1 MSITNG
7 ETPTKKQLIAK
18 VRSIAENEK
27 FKLDAFFLCGC
38 PSGKPD
44 KALENACEKYVEIA
58 ENGQPTEEDTMTLI
72 AALEAALKVVPEV
85 STVNSITSSDKAV
98 KFVLEHKDVLLA

>member
-44 KALENACEKYVEIA
+44 KALENACEKYV
-58 ENGQPTEEDTMTLI
+58 
-72 AALEAALKVVPEV
+72 
-85 STVNSITSSDKAV
+85 
-98 KFVLEHKDVLLA
+98 

>member
-1 MSITNG
+1 M
-7 ETPTKKQLIAK
+7 A
-18 VRSIAENEK
+18 
-27 FKLDAFFLCGC
+27 
-38 PSGKPD
+38 
-44 KALENACEKYVEIA
+44 
-58 ENGQPTEEDTMTLI
+58 LI